1 MELNTRLLDRMRDV
15 SRRNGAEFLLVYLSN
30 GEGLF
35 DANLTEEGEEFLR
48 SYGEH
53 AQVATLNT
61 RHAFLRQHRVDW
73 VKGHYQGRE
82 NQVVSAAIYERI
94 LPLMSSASRS
104 SPH

>member
-1 MELNTRLLDRMRDV
+1 M
-15 SRRNGAEFLLVYLSN
+15 SRWNGAEFLLVYLSY

-35 DANLTEEGEEFLR
+35 DANLTEEGEAFLR
-48 SYGEH
+48 NYGEH
-53 AQVATLNT
+53 AHVPTLDT
-61 RHAFLRQHRVDW
+61 RPAFLRQHRVDW

-94 LPLMSSASRS
+94 LPLMSSAPRS